1 MTESIPSIEITD
13 DAHASSIGSPQ
24 HKVNSGDALD
34 GAEMGAETVVGFV
47 QGSFC
52 KEMEFKIRQ
61 QRWKSI
67 GIMDVSDSAVI
78 VCDAK
83 RVRWSECSI
92 WKQRLIQSLLTN
104 ASHRAEDGVGYDL
117 NIRDLGEPGPD
128 REAGVTVDHRGMW
141 AQNRVRGPVSAG
153 NETIKIILL
162 NGLINRH
169 GTILMATVVIRKG
182 KMFPAMALNEI
193 AEENSDCMV
202 AAGP

>member
-1 MTESIPSIEITD
+1 MTESIPSIEIAD
-13 DAHASSIGSPQ
+13 DAHAGSIGSPH
-24 HKVNSGDALD
+24 HKMHSRDARNS
-34 GAEMGAETVVGFV
+34 AEMGAETVVGFV

-61 QRWKSI
+61 QRWNRI
-67 GIMDVSDSAVI
+67 GIMDVSDSAV
-78 VCDAK
+78 VACDAQHI
-83 RVRWSECSI
+83 RRRECGI

-104 ASHRAEDGVGYDL
+104 ASHRAEDGVGYGL
-117 NIRDLGEPGPD
+117 NILDLGEPGPD
-128 REAGVTVDHRGMW
+128 REAGVTVDRRGMW

-162 NGLINRH
+162 KGSINRH

-182 KMFPAMALNEI
+182 KMFSAMASNEI
-193 AEENSDCMV
+193 AEENSDCTV